1 VAVCT
6 FKVGSQ
12 PAIKPKEEEEE
23 EEAACLRHLL
33 LHCGYGEKILAEP
46 RHFLCV
52 SS

>member
-23 EEAACLRHLL
+23 EEHEQRARE
-33 LHCGYGEKILAEP
+33 GFSETDT
-46 RHFLCV
+46 RT
-52 SS
+52 